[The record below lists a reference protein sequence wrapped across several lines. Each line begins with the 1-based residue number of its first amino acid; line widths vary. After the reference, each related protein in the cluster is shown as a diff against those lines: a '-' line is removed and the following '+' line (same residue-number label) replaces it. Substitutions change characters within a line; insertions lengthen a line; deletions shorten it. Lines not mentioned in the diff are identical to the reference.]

1 MIESSLADTN
11 SSVMAALA
19 TVLLGLAATSVALAQ
34 DAARA
39 YPVKPIRLIAPF
51 PPGGGTDAVAR
62 PIAASFTKAWGQP
75 VVVDNRGSG
84 GGVIAH
90 QMVAQAPPDG
100 YTLFL
105 STGAGMVSTPL
116 VINPAGYDPY
126 KDFTPVGLATLLPA
140 FLVAQ
145 VSLPVNTVQDVIA
158 MARANPGKL
167 TFSSSGTGG
176 GHHFA
181 VEMLNS
187 MTGVKGIHVPYKG
200 GGPAIVALLSGEVT
214 FCFGN
219 YPAARPHLNSGRL
232 KAIAMA
238 GAKRTPLMPQ
248 VPTMI
253 ESGLPGFEYTTWYA
267 LFGPARMSRTMVDF
281 INAEL
286 HRVLH
291 DRSIAEPLLAQGAE
305 ATPSTPEELTRRMR
319 DEQARWMKVIKSQNL
334 KF

>member
-1 MIESSLADTN
+1 MGGLLHQFILHAQYRAVVCTCITLAFYAGGT
-11 SSVMAALA
+11 VAA
-19 TVLLGLAATSVALAQ
+19 Q
-34 DAARA
+34 F
-39 YPVKPIRLIAPF
+39 PQKPIRLITPY

-62 PIAASFTKAWGQP
+62 PIAASFNKAWGQP
-75 VVVDNRGSG
+75 VIVDNRGSG

-90 QMVAQAPPDG
+90 QMVAQAPADG

-126 KDFTPVGLATLLPA
+126 KDFTAIGLAALLPA
-140 FLVAQ
+140 ILVAQ
-145 VSLPVNTVQDVIA
+145 ASLPANTMQDVIA

-181 VEMLNS
+181 VEMLNALP
-187 MTGVKGIHVPYKG
+187 GVKVVHVPYKG

-214 FCFGN
+214 FSFGN
-219 YPAARPHLNSGRL
+219 FPAARAHLTSGRL
-232 KAIAMA
+232 KAIATA
-238 GAKRTPLMPQ
+238 GAKRTALMPQ
-248 VPTMI
+248 VPTII
-253 ESGLPGFEYTTWYA
+253 ESGLPDFEYTTWYA
-267 LFGPARMSRTMVDF
+267 FFAPARMPRPLVDF

-286 HRVLH
+286 HRALK
-291 DRSIAEPLLAQGAE
+291 DRNIAEPLLVQGAE